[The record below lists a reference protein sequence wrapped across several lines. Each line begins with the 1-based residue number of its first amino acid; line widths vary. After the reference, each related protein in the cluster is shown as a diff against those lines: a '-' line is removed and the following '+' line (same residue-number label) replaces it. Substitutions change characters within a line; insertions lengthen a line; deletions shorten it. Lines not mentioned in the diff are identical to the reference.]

1 MMTRTGPHERSIM
14 ASYSGGSSRPS
25 LRTARLIT
33 DQVTSTS
40 RTCSTSISQREV
52 SHAHGQSG
60 SNHISTALVSPALT
74 VTGDILPAGGPA
86 PTGRLTVPTDWPV
99 TVPGRSCEDVVTP

>member
-1 MMTRTGPHERSIM
+1 MARTGPRPRSIFER
-14 ASYSGGSSRPS
+14 YSGGSSRPS

-52 SHAHGQSG
+52 SHAHGQIG
-60 SNHISTALVSPALT
+60 SNHISTAALT
-74 VTGDILPAGGPA
+74 VISVILPADGHRRRPVQGPPPPTTGQGPPPPTTGQGPA
-86 PTGRLTVPTDWPV
+86 
-99 TVPGRSCEDVVTP
+99 